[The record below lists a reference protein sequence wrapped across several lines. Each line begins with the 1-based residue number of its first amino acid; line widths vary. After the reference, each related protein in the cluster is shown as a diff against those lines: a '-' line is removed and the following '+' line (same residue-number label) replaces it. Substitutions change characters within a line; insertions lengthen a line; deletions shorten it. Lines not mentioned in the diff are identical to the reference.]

1 MDGPRCPSETRNYAA
16 LVQLRRGLAD
26 TVGTEAGAQPAAG
39 GEVKGPAE
47 HHWVDAGEVP
57 RVLAAQEA
65 SRPGVG

>member
-1 MDGPRCPSETRNYAA
+1 MGPVAQAKHRNYAA

-39 GEVKGPAE
+39 GEVKGHAE